1 MPPRAAP
8 HPFDAPGADW
18 AAAAQLLVDGCAWLP
33 QAQDRVRLLERLCEA
48 LGTALYPTLIG
59 VLAHVG
65 DRGTPAARA
74 AVARTLMD
82 GLCSG
87 RVPSGRLAAWGT
99 PTATAAGGAMRSLGP
114 IEYLC
119 AWYAQPGGPQAL
131 QAAEFTPALAALL
144 RLVSEVD
151 PARRLY
157 CERLR
162 SAADDPLDAALARG
176 TRAGLRQLADT
187 WQHCGADLDRAVAA
201 FVGATQGTGLHALRS
216 LAASPARLR

>member
-1 MPPRAAP
+1 MPPSAAP

-33 QAQDRVRLLERLCEA
+33 QPQDRVRLLERLCEA

-65 DRGTPAARA
+65 ERGTAAARA

-99 PTATAAGGAMRSLGP
+99 STALAPGSALRSLGP

-119 AWYAQPGGPQAL
+119 AWYAQPGASQVL
-131 QAAEFTPALAALL
+131 QAADFNPALAALL
-144 RLVSEVD
+144 RLVSEVAD
-151 PARRLY
+151 ARSLY
-157 CERLR
+157 CQRLR
-162 SAADDPLDAALARG
+162 STADDPLDAALARN

-187 WQHCGADLDRAVAA
+187 WQRCGADLDRAVGA
-201 FVGATQGTGLHALRS
+201 FVGATHGTGLQGLRS
-216 LAASPARLR
+216 LAASHAGLR